1 MLIRKLPLFLFFTVQ
16 IGMAQNFVGKRLILN
31 CFRNAYFCKNEK
43 IQMPAKDL
51 YHDIVKEALIKDGWT
66 ITDDPLILPAGFT
79 NVFIDL
85 GAERF
90 IGAEKGNEKIAV
102 EIKSFLS
109 KSNLRDFQQAIGQFF
124 VYYKVLQAEEPDRQ
138 LYIAVPDSYNKS
150 FLKDPFFSNI
160 LIEIKASIIVFDEE
174 KKMIITWKKN

>member
-1 MLIRKLPLFLFFTVQ
+1 
-16 IGMAQNFVGKRLILN
+16 
-31 CFRNAYFCKNEK
+31 
-43 IQMPAKDL
+43 MPAKDF
-51 YHDIVKEALIKDGWT
+51 YHDAVKEALIKEGWT

-109 KSNLRDFQQAIGQFF
+109 KSGLKDFQNAIGQFF
-124 VYYKVLQAEEPDRQ
+124 VYYKVLQVEEPDRK
-138 LYIAVPDSYNKS
+138 LYISIPERYKKS
-150 FLKDPFFSNI
+150 FLKDMFFYNM
-160 LIEIKASIIVFDEE
+160 LIELKANIIIYNEQEKSIVE
-174 KKMIITWKKN
+174 WKEN